1 MIAPEAPRLGTR
13 VDVAAVRKSY
23 GSVRAIERVDLA
35 LSPASFTALLGPS
48 GCGKSTLLALLAGLE
63 HPDAGDIRLDDRSV
77 QHLPAEDRPVGLVF
91 QKPLLFPHLNV
102 LDNVAFGLRMQ
113 RRPRRG
119 ARARARDL
127 LEQVGLADLAP
138 RRVGELSGGQ
148 EQRVALARALV
159 LRPRL
164 LLLDE
169 PFSQLDPDLR
179 ARMRQLVRTLS
190 AEAKLT
196 TLFVTHDLAEAVDV
210 ADEIVLMLDGRVE
223 GQGSPERFYQ
233 DPPTLEAAR
242 FFEVA
247 NELAG
252 HCERG
257 MFHAPGL
264 VAPLRVHQ
272 QGIEGP
278 AVLVVRPESMRL
290 GSIRD
295 EPAGISSGASETDG
309 LIVRAYPLGVRF
321 AGTHLILEACTDD
334 GLRVL
339 AHLPPGTTVA
349 DQGSVQLRAAAESC
363 TLFPSSSA

>member
-1 MIAPEAPRLGTR
+1 MTTREAPRLGTR
-13 VDVAAVRKSY
+13 VDVTEVRKSF
-23 GSVRAIERVDLA
+23 GSVRAIDRVDLA

-63 HPDAGDIRLDDRSV
+63 RPDSGEIRLDDHPV
-77 QHLPAEDRPVGLVF
+77 GHLPAEHRPVGLVF

-113 RRPRRG
+113 RRPHRH

-127 LEQVGLADLAP
+127 LEQVGLPELAV

-148 EQRVALARALV
+148 EQRVALARALA

-190 AEAKLT
+190 AEAKIT

-223 GQGSPERFYQ
+223 GQGSPERFYR

-247 NELAG
+247 NEIAG
-252 HCERG
+252 RCERG

-264 VAPLRVHQ
+264 VVPLRLDQTVL
-272 QGIEGP
+272 EGP

-290 GSIRD
+290 ESIPA
-295 EPAGISSGASETDG
+295 EPAGAAAGAPGAGG
-309 LIVRAYPLGVRF
+309 LSVRAYPLGVRF
-321 AGTHLILEACTDD
+321 AGTHLVLEACTDD
-334 GLRVL
+334 GSRLL

-349 DQGSVQLRAAAESC
+349 DQGPVQLRAAAESC
-363 TLFPSSSA
+363 TLFPRPSA